1 MGSYFVTRIQIE
13 RLIAEIENEL
23 VYLERIKAQV
33 EEAHSRFGDTEPDG
47 FGIQGVALVLH
58 DFYNAAENIFKRVAS
73 ELGEGLPQGG
83 EWHAILLRSMTL
95 RVPTLRPPVIRDET
109 ASLLD
114 EFRRFRHR
122 VRHAYGF
129 TLRWS
134 TLRGPL
140 AEFDEA
146 YQMLVTDVRQFVAF
160 LKGMR
165 EAD

>member
-1 MGSYFVTRIQIE
+1 MTRLQIE

-23 VYLERIKAQV
+23 AYLERIEAQV
-33 EEAHSRFGDTEPDG
+33 EEARLRFADTEPDG

-58 DFYNAAENIFKRVAS
+58 DFYNAAENIFKRIAL

-83 EWHAILLRSMTL
+83 DWHAVLLRNMTL
-95 RVPTLRPPVIRDET
+95 RVPTLRPPVIQDAT
-109 ASLLD
+109 SSTLD

-134 TLRGPL
+134 TLRGL
-140 AEFDEA
+140 LIEFDEA
-146 YQMLVTDVRQFVAF
+146 YQALVADAHQFVAF
-160 LKGMR
+160 LKGMA
-165 EAD
+165 EGN

>member
-1 MGSYFVTRIQIE
+1 VTRVQIE
-13 RLIAEIENEL
+13 RLISEIENEL
-23 VYLERIKAQV
+23 AHLERIGAQV
-33 EEAHSRFGDTEPDG
+33 EEARSRFGDTGPNG

-58 DFYNAAENIFKRVAS
+58 DFYNAAENVFKRIAS

-83 EWHAILLRSMTL
+83 EWHAVLLRNMTL
-95 RVPTLRPPVIRDET
+95 RIPTLRPPVIRGET

-134 TLRGPL
+134 TLRGL
-140 AEFDEA
+140 LDEFDEA
-146 YQMLVTDVRQFVAF
+146 YQAFVADVHQFVAF
-160 LKGMR
+160 LRDMAEG
-165 EAD
+165 D

>member
-1 MGSYFVTRIQIE
+1 MTRVQIE

-23 VYLERIKAQV
+23 AHLGRIKAQV
-33 EEAHSRFGDTEPDG
+33 EEARSRFDDTEPDG

-58 DFYNAAENIFKRVAS
+58 DFYNAAENIFKRIAL

-83 EWHAILLRSMTL
+83 EWHAVLLRSMTL
-95 RVPTLRPPVIRDET
+95 HIPTLRPPVIRDET

-129 TLRWS
+129 TLRWP
-134 TLRGPL
+134 TLRGLL
-140 AEFDEA
+140 AEFDGA
-146 YQMLVTDVRQFVAF
+146 YQSLVADAHQFVAF
-160 LKGMR
+160 LKAMS
-165 EAD
+165 EEN

>member
-1 MGSYFVTRIQIE
+1 VTRIQIE

-23 VYLERIKAQV
+23 AHLERIEAQV
-33 EEAHSRFGDTEPDG
+33 KEAHSRFGDTEPGG
-47 FGIQGVALVLH
+47 FEMQGVALVLH
-58 DFYNAAENIFKRVAS
+58 DFYNAAENMFKRIAI

-83 EWHAILLRSMTL
+83 DWHAVLLRNMTL
-95 RVPTLRPPVIRDET
+95 RVPTLRPPVIQDAT
-109 ASLLD
+109 ASTLD

-134 TLRGPL
+134 TLRGLL

-146 YQMLVTDVRQFVAF
+146 YQSLVADVRQFVTF
-160 LKGMR
+160 LKEMA